1 MVDACGADHDKAIS
15 GQSFVWTHHHGVA
28 DDQIFD
34 RQFDDLPVASHMGC
48 PGGKLGQ
55 GLDRAFGAAH
65 GVVFERVADAE
76 QKQQES
82 AFGPGPERRRTCGCD
97 EHQGIDLEALLA
109 EVLERF
115 SHRKKAAED
124 VGDQEEGEG
133 NPSGKAR
140 CEFLEGE
147 SKAQSKATCQGEDQL
162 RIGA

>member
-1 MVDACGADHDKAIS
+1 MGAGD
-15 GQSFVWTHHHGVA
+15 VA
-28 DDQIFD
+28 
-34 RQFDDLPVASHMGC
+34 PVARQGD
-48 PGGKLGQ
+48 GGQELDVFVGDNVRVVA
-55 GLDRAFGAAH
+55 LDRC
-65 GVVFERVADAE
+65 
-76 QKQQES
+76 KS
-82 AFGPGPERRRTCGCD
+82 
-97 EHQGIDLEALLA
+97 GIDRKSLLQLLGDLINRHRRLGRLLA
-109 EVLERF
+109 ALGLGNQLAHRFHSRVRIALKELLERF